1 MPESMN
7 RTGTVGEFDAIYDYV
22 RTIPAGRVV
31 SYGQVGE
38 AVGVEARTVG
48 WAMSMAPEG
57 VPWQRVVGADGYL
70 RIAKR
75 SPHLRDLQE
84 ALLKD
89 EGVSLNEK
97 GCVARE
103 FFWGE
108 DSGGDSPATAA
119 QPPTLDL

>member
-1 MPESMN
+1 MPEPTN

-22 RTIPAGRVV
+22 RKIPAGRVA

-89 EGVSLNEK
+89 EGVPLNEK

-103 FFWGE
+103 FFWDE
-108 DSGGDSPATAA
+108 SGTR
-119 QPPTLDL
+119 

>member
-1 MPESMN
+1 MPEPTN
-7 RTGTVGEFDAIYDYV
+7 RTGTVGEFDAVYHYV
-22 RTIPAGRVV
+22 RGIPAGRVV

-48 WAMSMAPEG
+48 WAMSMAPED

-75 SPHLRDLQE
+75 SPHLRDMQE
-84 ALLKD
+84 ALLKE
-89 EGVSLNEK
+89 EGVVVSEK

-103 FFWGE
+103 FFWDE
-108 DSGGDSPATAA
+108 S
-119 QPPTLDL
+119 QPSES